1 MALSSPSPTYSA
13 QATAVLI
20 VCSHAPTRIGLG
32 VLLRRQNWVRQCFVA
47 STHPD
52 AQALARRH
60 RPGLALLDLSDDA
73 PFGAAITT
81 GLRQAHAG
89 LRIVVTARCERVDI
103 SSASIGADAYVLPG
117 ASGEAIVQA
126 LRAAMSGDGRRAAPA
141 SPPARPHG
149 ITARERDILLLL
161 STGATNHEI
170 AAALHISSE
179 SVKKNATALYRK
191 LGVRNRT
198 QAAQQA
204 AGLVGGSA

>member
-1 MALSSPSPTYSA
+1 MALSAPSPTHSA

-32 VLLRRQNWVRQCFVA
+32 VLLRRQSWVRQCFVA

-52 AQALARRH
+52 AQVLAQRH

-81 GLRQAHAG
+81 GLRQAHAD

-117 ASGEAIVQA
+117 TSGEAIVQA
-126 LRAAMSGDGRRAAPA
+126 LHAAMSSDGRRAAPE

-149 ITARERDILLLL
+149 LTARERDILLLL

-170 AAALHISSE
+170 AAALHISAE

-198 QAAQQA
+198 QAAQRA
-204 AGLVGGSA
+204 AGLVGVST